1 MIQIS
6 YTKDLY
12 TPNVVYFNPDWDE
25 KPHEYHHHFSHYRY
39 YSDKEALEIL
49 EDETESPEVK
59 NAIAGVRQWLE
70 LELETK

>member
-6 YTKDLY
+6 YTKDLH

-59 NAIAGVRQWLE
+59 KAIIEVRQWLD
-70 LELETK
+70 LELETE

>member
-12 TPNVVYFNPDWDE
+12 TPNVVYFNPEWDE

-49 EDETESPEVK
+49 EDETESIEVK
-59 NAIAGVRQWLE
+59 NAIAGVRQWLD

>member
-12 TPNVVYFNPDWDE
+12 TPNVVYFNPEWDE

-49 EDETESPEVK
+49 EDETESTEVK
-59 NAIAGVRQWLE
+59 NAIAGVKQWLD

>member
-6 YTKDLY
+6 YTKDLH

-25 KPHEYHHHFSHYRY
+25 KPYEYHHHFSYYRY

-49 EDETESPEVK
+49 EDETESPELK
-59 NAIAGVRQWLE
+59 NAISEVRQWLD

>member
-6 YTKDLY
+6 YTKDLH

-49 EDETESPEVK
+49 EDESESSELK
-59 NAIAGVRQWLE
+59 NAISEVRQWLD